1 MLAGGLKYKSQK
13 FNQKV
18 SEVSSNMLLFAVL
31 GLCIPALFTHTVD
44 PKLLNTRYEGLSIF
58 VASVMIIIYALSL
71 FFSFSTHKHIYN
83 NNEEHEGTSK
93 WSLQKSVLVLVIS
106 TILIAIESEFFSKW
120 YRTNNKKLR
129 LE

>member
-1 MLAGGLKYKSQK
+1 
-13 FNQKV
+13 
-18 SEVSSNMLLFAVL
+18 MLLFAVL

-106 TILIAIESEFFSKW
+106 TILIAIESEFLVNGIEPITKS
-120 YRTNNKKLR
+120 LGV
-129 LE
+129 E